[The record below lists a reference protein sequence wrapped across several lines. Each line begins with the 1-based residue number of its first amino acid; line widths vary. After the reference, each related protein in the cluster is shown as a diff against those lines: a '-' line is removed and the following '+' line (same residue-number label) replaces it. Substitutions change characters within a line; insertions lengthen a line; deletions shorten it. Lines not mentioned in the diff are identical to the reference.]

1 MPTSLCVGEG
11 RACPV
16 VNVSTQSHLHLV
28 HADGLAMRV
37 QGEESVEGLDVVV
50 HIIHIKEGDRPSCA
64 ASQLKVIVRIKGDAK
79 ALSGERGISSTS
91 LMVGFGPSAL
101 LLLNSSLKVDSMV
114 SFNRLR
120 RVYRVFF

>member
-1 MPTSLCVGEG
+1 MCSKFSGFSKILQKIRWSPVRAQVGSPFMPTSLCVGEG

-64 ASQLKVIVRIKGDAK
+64 ASQLKVIVRINEG
-79 ALSGERGISSTS
+79 
-91 LMVGFGPSAL
+91 
-101 LLLNSSLKVDSMV
+101 
-114 SFNRLR
+114 
-120 RVYRVFF
+120 